1 MNQPVINK
9 TELPI
14 EIWYNIL
21 EFIDDIDL
29 LNLSKVNPAFQTL
42 TADPIVWK
50 KLRIQIHI
58 PRLCNLL
65 GKDKRQDLVKS
76 SLSKRYGSRFFL
88 SRQMSSSYIDP
99 NSLFSLEAQKSLN
112 RKITSLKIDSF
123 LKVALSERECI
134 TLKG

>member
-1 MNQPVINK
+1 MTK

-29 LNLSKVNPAFQTL
+29 LNLSKVNPVFKTL
-42 TADPIVWK
+42 TSDPIVWK
-50 KLRIQIHI
+50 KLRIQVQI
-58 PRLCNLL
+58 PRLFNLL

-76 SLSKRYGSRFFL
+76 SLSKSYGSRFFL

-99 NSLFSLEAQKSLN
+99 NSMFSLEAQKSLN

-123 LKVALSERECI
+123 LKFALSERSCI
-134 TLKG
+134 TLHG